1 MEDLGTPGSYL
12 TLAEGTRVL
21 SADGRELGR
30 VRHVFADPDVDVFDG
45 FVIAAGVLPG
55 GDRFVEA
62 SQVEEIFE
70 RGVVLTLDAAAAEAL
85 PAPQKG

>member
-21 SADGRELGR
+21 SADGHELGR
-30 VRHVFADPDVDVFDG
+30 VRRVFADPDVDVFDG
-45 FVIAAGVLPG
+45 FVIGAGMLPG

-62 SQVEEIFE
+62 GQVEEIFE
-70 RGVVLTLDAAAAEAL
+70 RGVVLTLDAAAAEGL
-85 PAPQKG
+85 PAPREG

>member
-1 MEDLGTPGSYL
+1 
-12 TLAEGTRVL
+12 
-21 SADGRELGR
+21 
-30 VRHVFADPDVDVFDG
+30 
-45 FVIAAGVLPG
+45 VLPG

-85 PAPQKG
+85 PAPRKG